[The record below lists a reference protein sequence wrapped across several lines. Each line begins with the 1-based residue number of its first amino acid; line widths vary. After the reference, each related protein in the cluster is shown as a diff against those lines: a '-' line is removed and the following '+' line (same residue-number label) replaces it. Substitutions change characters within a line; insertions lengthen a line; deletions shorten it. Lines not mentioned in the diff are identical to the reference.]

1 MNSLAIMA
9 VFILNGF
16 VLILIMS
23 LTSSYVIDDLY
34 PDETE
39 TLEDMKSELLELNEM
54 NYMDPNMDIGN
65 NLDMRQVEDIVVQ
78 KVAPEIKAAFEA
90 QNYSCWMEA
99 LKKVPYRLIL
109 EKKKDQQHALR

>member
-78 KVAPEIKAAFEA
+78 
-90 QNYSCWMEA
+90 
-99 LKKVPYRLIL
+99 RL
-109 EKKKDQQHALR
+109 HLRSKLHSKLRTTRVGWKP